1 MSGERQVS
9 DSFRIGYDVGL
20 GEARKK
26 LELARSQLER
36 VQVASWSPPDPVEA
50 VTWAFYAYENAVV
63 AVSEA
68 KGVPWTKNHA
78 EKARL
83 AHRLVELG
91 ILQMDVEERLIT
103 LNELRKDVAYGEP
116 GFELQQ
122 VDLEDLS
129 SELENFADEVE
140 RVIEAEEEVES

>member
-1 MSGERQVS
+1 M
-9 DSFRIGYDVGL
+9 GL

-68 KGVPWTKNHA
+68 KGIPWTKNHA

-129 SELENFADEVE
+129 SEPEDFVDEVE

>member
-63 AVSEA
+63 AGIGGQGDTLDQEPRGKGTSCAQVSGA
-68 KGVPWTKNHA
+68 G
-78 EKARL
+78 
-83 AHRLVELG
+83 
-91 ILQMDVEERLIT
+91 
-103 LNELRKDVAYGEP
+103 
-116 GFELQQ
+116 
-122 VDLEDLS
+122 
-129 SELENFADEVE
+129 NFADGRRRKVDNIE
-140 RVIEAEEEVES
+140 RATEGCSLRGARL

>member
-1 MSGERQVS
+1 
-9 DSFRIGYDVGL
+9 VGL
-20 GEARKK
+20 REARKK
-26 LELARSQLER
+26 IELARNQLER

-63 AVSEA
+63 AVAEA
-68 KGVPWTKNHA
+68 KGIPWTKNHA

-83 AHRLVELG
+83 ARRLVEMG
-91 ILQMDVEERLIT
+91 ILQTDVEEKLIT

-122 VDLEDLS
+122 VDLEYLS
-129 SELENFADEVE
+129 IELENFVDEVE
-140 RVIEAEEEVES
+140 RVIDAHEEAES